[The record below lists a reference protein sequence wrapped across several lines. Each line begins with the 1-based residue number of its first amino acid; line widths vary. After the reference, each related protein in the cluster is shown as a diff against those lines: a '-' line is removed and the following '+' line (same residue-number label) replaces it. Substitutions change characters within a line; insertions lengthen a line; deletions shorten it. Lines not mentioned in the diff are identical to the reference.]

1 MKSHKKIRKNE
12 KNVGPCGAKSAAKCG
27 PNLRHEKSRK
37 NEKNVVT
44 KSHAR
49 VLSDTLLIFGLS
61 PGGVTKSHEKSR
73 RVTES
78 HGESRKVT
86 ESHGKSCHGKSWK
99 ITESHEKSRK
109 IIKIHE
115 KSRKITKSHGKSR
128 NVRESHGSHGMPVG
142 FPGLPAGGGKY

>member
-1 MKSHKKIRKNE
+1 M
-12 KNVGPCGAKSAAKCG
+12 GPCGAKSAAKCG

-99 ITESHEKSRK
+99 ITESHEKSKK
-109 IIKIHE
+109 IIKIYE

>member
-1 MKSHKKIRKNE
+1 MSGP
-12 KNVGPCGAKSAAKCG
+12 VGPNLRPCGAKSAAKCG
-27 PNLRHEKSRK
+27 PNLRHE
-37 NEKNVVT
+37 VT
-44 KSHAR
+44 KILKKR
-49 VLSDTLLIFGLS
+49 R
-61 PGGVTKSHEKSR
+61 HEKSR
-73 RVTES
+73 TRFKRYIVDFWALPGGRHEKSRKVTES

-109 IIKIHE
+109 IIKISE

-128 NVRESHGSHGMPVG
+128 NVKESHGSHGMPVG